1 MANLGLSTHELLTST
16 RAVRKRLDFDKP
28 VDDNLIR
35 ECVEYAVQAPTGSNT
50 QGWHFVIVTDA
61 SKIQKIGA
69 IYQKAFN
76 IYKESPMYAGNI
88 GAGLGATREAQ
99 QDRVASSAD
108 YLSENMGR
116 SPALFIPCIGGRS
129 DHPGALVGQAGS
141 IIPAAWSFM
150 LAARERGL
158 GTCWTTLHLMFEE
171 EAADV
176 LEIPFDSVRQY
187 ALSPVAYTQ
196 GTNFKS
202 ATREDVENVISW
214 NTWKA

>member
-1 MANLGLSTHELLTST
+1 
-16 RAVRKRLDFDKP
+16 
-28 VDDNLIR
+28 
-35 ECVEYAVQAPTGSNT
+35 
-50 QGWHFVIVTDA
+50 
-61 SKIQKIGA
+61 
-69 IYQKAFN
+69 
-76 IYKESPMYAGNI
+76 
-88 GAGLGATREAQ
+88 
-99 QDRVASSAD
+99 
-108 YLSENMGR
+108 MGR